1 VLKLKK
7 VAVTGGLACGKST
20 VCALLGNLGAFVV
33 NADNIVHQLLSNDE
47 DTIAGVVQLLG
58 PTMMVGQQ
66 LNRTRIANMVFSQP
80 DLLKSLENLLHPAVN
95 KALAERY
102 VQACA
107 ECTATVFVAEI
118 PLFFESGTLFR
129 SWFDLSVCVVAGA
142 AGQQR
147 WRGDDYE
154 RRAHQQWPWQAKAAE
169 ADIIID
175 NSGSIDALEDTVQ
188 TLFHQIMRW

>member
-102 VQACA
+102 V
-107 ECTATVFVAEI
+107 
-118 PLFFESGTLFR
+118 FR